1 MAAAVQIAVKDLQDQ
16 EQRSVGE
23 AVRERDTQDAKEHAT
38 SILNGSA
45 KQFKELFRMDRVLFG
60 KLVNWLH
67 VNTGLTDT
75 RDHSIE
81 QKLMILLWILAQ
93 GENQENAADFFHV
106 SESTVS
112 AIVDTLLPLLEGL
125 HGAFVQQRA
134 DDWLDSMVEL
144 DPKLSAFNG
153 CIGAIDSVHIFTQ
166 KVFTAVRSDHSF
178 SYVLAGGEDYMRD
191 PSLYQEAIGRGVFKI
206 PKNRYYLADSG
217 FKSREGIVIP
227 FPGVKYHLQDWQ
239 NSVNPPET
247 RKDLHNFMIFNGQD
261 LDDEE
266 YINTL
271 NPDGLMA
278 LEQANQRA
286 ERLMDTL
293 DGDSEKLRHTAAI
306 LMWQAYEIAKREI
319 H

>member
-1 MAAAVQIAVKDLQDQ
+1 MHEYQQRVRIFWTGVMAAAVQIAVKVLKDQ

-134 DDWLDSMVEL
+134 DDWLDSVVEL

-178 SYVLAGGEDYMRD
+178 SYVLAGGEDYMRE
-191 PSLYQEAIGRGVFKI
+191 PSLCQEAIGRGVFKI

-217 FKSREGIVIP
+217 FKSREA
-227 FPGVKYHLQDWQ
+227 
-239 NSVNPPET
+239 S
-247 RKDLHNFMIFNGQD
+247 
-261 LDDEE
+261 
-266 YINTL
+266 
-271 NPDGLMA
+271 
-278 LEQANQRA
+278 
-286 ERLMDTL
+286 
-293 DGDSEKLRHTAAI
+293 
-306 LMWQAYEIAKREI
+306 
-319 H
+319 